1 MDPGGTVRH
10 QQQAVH
16 ENIAGIGFPDCVE
29 QETAQ
34 HGDQSRIGVEA
45 DVVETEIVVGCGI
58 RRAIAGTALP
68 DCSNTEQQH
77 AQIQHILPGIAPFDI
92 SRGKRTFIDF
102 LQKVASPTVG
112 GQSGLPA
119 GISTVCP
126 LRQMLVEIEVHGI
139 AGDAPGNRLYD
150 R

>member
-16 ENIAGIGFPDCVE
+16 ENIAGIGFPDRVE

-45 DVVETEIVVGCGI
+45 DVAETEIVVGCGI
-58 RRAIAGTALP
+58 RGAIAGTALS

-112 GQSGLPA
+112 GQWPA
-119 GISTVCP
+119 GWHKYRLP
-126 LRQMLVEIEVHGI
+126 IETDACGDRSSRHSR
-139 AGDAPGNRLYD
+139 DAPGNRLYA